1 MKNENRL
8 LMQGISKQ
16 YPGCKANDNIEL
28 KIKHGE
34 IHALLG
40 ENGAGK
46 STLMKILYGVVKPDQ
61 GDILWNGRLA
71 SIAEP
76 ADARALGIGMVFQ
89 HFSLFESL
97 TITENIALAL
107 GEQAGQPATLAS
119 RIKSTSEQY
128 GMPLDPERRI
138 STLSTG
144 ERQRVEIVRCLLLD
158 IQLLILDEPTSVL
171 TPQEVK
177 ALFTTLR
184 QLKKQGCSVL
194 FISHKLHEVAELCD
208 SATIL
213 RAGKISG
220 HCSPKQETPEA
231 MARMMVGDDTPISND
246 KQRAQLS
253 DDANSFVSSFVRV
266 KDLTT
271 TPEGLFD
278 IALEN
283 INFNVK
289 QGEIVGIAGVAG
301 NGQEELLKALSGEQ
315 TNPKS
320 SAIHFGDQAVDAMS
334 PLKRRRLGLA
344 FVPEDRLGRGAV
356 PEMDLCQNALLT
368 SFDHGL
374 VGKGLLDKGLLKQ
387 SKIKALANKIIDKYK
402 VKAAGNHSQA
412 VSLSGGNLQKFI
424 IGREIEQSPKFLL
437 MSHPT
442 WGVDIGAQVAI
453 HQAILR
459 LRDQGCAVL
468 VISEDLDE
476 LYKICDR
483 LGAIC
488 DGKLSPFL
496 PTDEVPLPLLGRWMA
511 GDFDLA
517 TAKPPATNL
526 SDGKVVPLPVK
537 SQNSSGASL

>member
-16 YPGCKANDNIEL
+16 YPGCKANDDIEL
-28 KIKHGE
+28 QIKHGE

-61 GDILWNGRLA
+61 GEILWNGRVA
-71 SIAEP
+71 SINEP

-97 TITENIALAL
+97 TIAENIALAL

-119 RIKSTSEQY
+119 RIKATSEQY

-171 TPQEVK
+171 TPQEVQ
-177 ALFTTLR
+177 ALFKTLR
-184 QLKKQGCSVL
+184 QLKQQGCSVL

-213 RAGKISG
+213 RAGKVSG

-253 DDANSFVSSFVRV
+253 ADVEDFVSVSE
-266 KDLTT
+266 LST

-278 IALEN
+278 IALQN
-283 INFNVK
+283 INLSVK
-289 QGEIVGIAGVAG
+289 PGEIVGIAGVAG

-315 TNPKS
+315 TNAKS
-320 SAIHFGDQAVDAMS
+320 SAIRFGNQVVDAMS

-368 SFDHGL
+368 NFDHGL
-374 VGKGLLDKGLLKQ
+374 VGKGLFDKGLLKQ
-387 SKIKALANKIIDKYK
+387 NKIKALANKIIDKYK
-402 VKAAGNHSQA
+402 VKAAGNHNQA

-424 IGREIEQSPKFLL
+424 IGREIEQAPKFLL

-453 HQAILR
+453 HQAIIK

-511 GDFDLA
+511 GDFGMP
-517 TAKPPATNL
+517 TAAQSAAHV
-526 SDGKVVPLPVK
+526 SDGKVVPLPTK
-537 SQNSSGASL
+537 PQTSSGASL

>member
-1 MKNENRL
+1 MNNENRL
-8 LMQGISKQ
+8 HMQGISKS
-16 YPGCKANDNIEL
+16 YPGCKANDDIEL
-28 KIKHGE
+28 QIKHGE

-46 STLMKILYGVVKPDQ
+46 STLMKILYGVVKPDR
-61 GDILWNGRLA
+61 GDIIWNGRHA
-71 SIAEP
+71 VINEP

-107 GEQAGQPATLAS
+107 GEQAGQVATLAS
-119 RIKSTSEQY
+119 RIKTTSAQY

-171 TPQEVK
+171 TPQEVT
-177 ALFTTLR
+177 ALFATLR
-184 QLKKQGCSVL
+184 QLKQQGCSVL

-213 RAGKISG
+213 RAGKVSG
-220 HCSPKQETPEA
+220 HCLPKQETPEA
-231 MARMMVGDDTPISND
+231 MARMMVGNDTPISND
-246 KQRAQLS
+246 KQRAVLA
-253 DDANSFVSSFVRV
+253 ANAKDFVRV
-266 KDLTT
+266 TSLSTE
-271 TPEGLFD
+271 PEGLFD
-278 IALEN
+278 VALRD
-283 INFNVK
+283 INLNVK

-315 TNPKS
+315 TNAKS
-320 SAIHFGDQAVDAMS
+320 SAIYFGDHLVDGMS

-356 PEMDLCQNALLT
+356 PEMDLSQNALLT

-374 VGKGLLDKGLLKQ
+374 VTKGIVRQNKV
-387 SKIKALANKIIDKYK
+387 KALANKIISKYK
-402 VKAAGNHSQA
+402 VKAAGEHSQA

-424 IGREIEQSPKFLL
+424 IGREIEQTPKFLL

-442 WGVDIGAQVAI
+442 WGVDIGAQTAI
-453 HQAILR
+453 HQAIIK

-496 PTDEVPLPLLGRWMA
+496 PADDVPLPLLGRWMA
-511 GDFDLA
+511 GDFGSSTQNAA
-517 TAKPPATNL
+517 TTA
-526 SDGKVVPLPVK
+526 DVVPLPVK
-537 SQNSSGASL
+537 QQTSSGAQS